1 MALLGELPVL
11 SGSVTVRGSVAYAA
25 QQPWVF
31 SATVQQNILF
41 GQPFDKEKYERAIR
55 ATALVRVGHV
65 TLLSGR

>member
-1 MALLGELPVL
+1 MALLRELPVL
-11 SGSVTVRGSVAYAA
+11 SGSVAVRGSVAYAA

-55 ATALVRVGHV
+55 SAALVRVSHV
-65 TLLSGR
+65 TQVSGH